1 MERTDSHRTVNLRC
15 EHEAK
20 IQLRLETL
28 VVPLSAEVVSK
39 GFVLQVFELNYC
51 LKERQLT

>member
-1 MERTDSHRTVNLRC
+1 MEQTDSHRTVNLRC

-28 VVPLSAEVVSK
+28 GGRAIVYWSGVE
-39 GFVLQVFELNYC
+39 GFRVAGF
-51 LKERQLT
+51 RA